1 MARRTLKRSP
11 AHESARKSTP
21 GKAGANNRRR
31 SAVVHGAADTKITG
45 AAATEPSIQTVT
57 VRHYCQGI
65 GDCHLLRFRRDGDRD
80 FFMMI
85 DCGVHSSVSNGSA
98 KIADVVNDIAS
109 VTKFIDLLVL
119 THEHWDHLSAFVTS
133 ADKFNRADQSDE
145 LKISIGD
152 VWLAWTENPRDPQAQ
167 QLDKYKGEALQAL
180 QLASDRLNQPG
191 SSGQLSAIGQGLQHM
206 LGFYFGATGDKVRGA
221 RDAAVALRTGK
232 VIYHEPGAG
241 PLSLPGVDDV
251 NVYVLGPPRDQKLLG
266 LLQRPSEMYGLDTA
280 PASRLARALMQGIGD
295 GSNFGVEDGNWDLP
309 FDPEIGV
316 DLPEALKRAAA
327 PSVRGESSAVALLRD
342 RYLGNDPP
350 RSDPYGKAFEAPLLN
365 RAWRHIDADWLSVAA
380 DLAMQLD
387 QRTNNTS
394 LVLALEFAKS
404 KQVLLFA
411 ADAQVGNW
419 LSWQDLK
426 WGEKGETTGPDLLKR
441 TVYYKVGHHG
451 SHNATLREKG
461 LELMTSP
468 NLSAFIPVN
477 AEDAQKVGWGQ
488 MPFKD
493 ILARLDSLTQGR
505 TVRAD
510 DDWVKNGPIPTMFSA
525 PTGCIKAVRQR
536 PGLWVEFHLG

>member
-1 MARRTLKRSP
+1 MQAIGITAMAKRTTKKPPIREP
-11 AHESARKSTP
+11 ARKSTT
-21 GKAGANNRRR
+21 GKAAANKRHRAAAAHDASATRR
-31 SAVVHGAADTKITG
+31 TG
-45 AAATEPSIQTVT
+45 AAATEPPTQTVT
-57 VRHYCQGI
+57 IRHYCQGI

-80 FFMMI
+80 FFLMI

-98 KIADVVNDIAS
+98 TMAKVVADVAS
-109 VTKFIDLLVL
+109 VTKHIDVLVL
-119 THEHWDHLSAFVTS
+119 THEHWDHLSAFVT
-133 ADKFNRADQSDE
+133 AAEQFK
-145 LKISIGD
+145 SITVGD

-167 QLDKYKGEALQAL
+167 QVDKYKREALQAL
-180 QLASDRLNQPG
+180 QLASNRLNQPRFF
-191 SSGQLSAIGQGLQHM
+191 GQLAAIGQGLQHM
-206 LGFYFGATGDKVRGA
+206 LGFYFGATGDKVRDA
-221 RDAAVALRTGK
+221 RDAAVALKTGK

-241 PLSLPGVDDV
+241 PLSLPGVNGV

-266 LLQRPSEMYGLDTA
+266 VMQRASEMYGLDSA
-280 PASRLARALMQGIGD
+280 RASRMARALMLGIGA
-295 GSNFGVEDGNWDLP
+295 GSDVGAEDEDWDSP
-309 FDPEIGV
+309 FDPEIGE
-316 DLPEALKRAAA
+316 DLQEALNRAKS
-327 PSVRGESSAVALLRD
+327 PPVETESSAVALLRD
-342 RYLGNDPP
+342 RYLG
-350 RSDPYGKAFEAPLLN
+350 SDPTRIEATLLD
-365 RAWRHIDADWLSVAA
+365 RTWRRIDADWLSASA

-394 LVLALEFAKS
+394 LVLAFEFAES
-404 KQVLLFA
+404 KHVLLFA

-468 NLSAFIPVN
+468 DLSAFIPVN
-477 AEDAQKVGWGQ
+477 AEDAQKVRWGQ

-510 DDWVKNGPIPTMFSA
+510 DNWVKNGPIPSMFDRPA
-525 PTGCIKAVRQR
+525 GCIKAVRQQ
-536 PGLWVEFHLG
+536 PGLWVEFDLA